1 MCGSLQGPLWSYI
14 FGAWRPRFPP
24 GCVSST
30 HRGSRF
36 LLSAGSGA
44 LISASTL
51 RDPEDLVEAVSTM
64 SRWQGDLSIFF
75 YGSKLLR
82 PMGTIYF
89 DLCSLFDTR
98 PRFSCV
104 SNLTDFEPGGNILL
118 TFCWNTLKPLNQ
130 ISINPLGIRSG
141 TQANMGLHPMW
152 QRSVCL
158 FASPEVIAHR
168 LKKMDICQCQP

>member
-1 MCGSLQGPLWSYI
+1 MCGSLQEPLWSYI
-14 FGAWRPRFPP
+14 FGAWRPRPP
-24 GCVSST
+24 RCVSST

-64 SRWQGDLSIFF
+64 SRSQEDLNIFF

-82 PMGTIYF
+82 PMGTICF
-89 DLCSLFDTR
+89 DLWSLCDTR
-98 PRFSCV
+98 PRFFLRV
-104 SNLTDFEPGGNILL
+104 QFDGFWAWRKHTADILL
-118 TFCWNTLKPLNQ
+118 KHFETTEPNFNDSLW
-130 ISINPLGIRSG
+130 IRSG